1 MSNHTLPPTKRQ
13 RIRELILAEAK
24 LNDIIDEVGT
34 TQEYVYKERG
44 RMKREGLL
52 VTHQSLS
59 ISKGKREITVVKDQ
73 PLLVEN
79 IELHRPKTIDRVND
93 YDIPPL
99 NKNDLKAMYEDFE
112 NQKGPAEV
120 TAKRGIHPQITL
132 KEFERF
138 LKMKSRDP
146 YDLQKRL
153 TDGIPNSSPEIQS
166 IVDKSLSTLLT
177 NDEIM
182 SIFNH
187 QKWTFAYSY
196 VRDTVLNPT
205 QYPPLGLHK
214 IVCRT
219 CHKQLPG
226 VIYSRNTYA
235 GLHTQQIVGLFMCDT
250 CRAIQQHLV
259 LPK

>member
-1 MSNHTLPPTKRQ
+1 
-13 RIRELILAEAK
+13 
-24 LNDIIDEVGT
+24 VGT

-59 ISKGKREITVVKDQ
+59 ILKGKREITVVKDQ
-73 PLLVEN
+73 PHLEN
-79 IELHRPKTIDRVND
+79 VELHRHIDIDRVND

-112 NQKGPAEV
+112 NLKGPAEV

-146 YDLQKRL
+146 YDLQMRL
-153 TDGIPNSSPEIQS
+153 TTGISDAPPEIQS

-177 NDEIM
+177 DDEIM
-182 SIFNH
+182 SIFAH
-187 QKWTFAYSY
+187 QKSTYANSF
-196 VRDTVLNPT
+196 VRDMVLNPT
-205 QYPPLGLHK
+205 RHLPLGLHRITCK
-214 IVCRT
+214 I

-226 VIYSRNTYA
+226 VIYSINTYA
-235 GLHTQQIVGLFMCDT
+235 GHHTQQIVGLFACDT
-250 CRAIQQHLV
+250 CRAIQEDLV
-259 LPK
+259 L

>member
-1 MSNHTLPPTKRQ
+1 MSNHALPRTKRQ

-73 PLLVEN
+73 PHLVEN
-79 IELHRPKTIDRVND
+79 VELHRSIASDRVND

-120 TAKRGIHPQITL
+120 TANRGIHPQITL
-132 KEFERF
+132 KEFERY

-153 TDGIPNSSPEIQS
+153 TAGISNSSPEIQS
-166 IVDKSLSTLLT
+166 IVDKSLRTLLT
-177 NDEIM
+177 NDEII
-182 SIFNH
+182 SIFKH

-196 VRDTVLNPT
+196 VRDTVLSPT
-205 QYPPLGLHK
+205 TYLPLGLNR
-214 IVCRT
+214 IICRT

-226 VIYSRNTYA
+226 VVYSKTTYA

-250 CRAIQQHLV
+250 CRAIQSELV

>member
-1 MSNHTLPPTKRQ
+1 MSNHPLPRTKRQ

-44 RMKREGLL
+44 RMKREGIL

-59 ISKGKREITVVKDQ
+59 ISKGKREITLIKDQ
-73 PLLVEN
+73 PPLLENVEMQ
-79 IELHRPKTIDRVND
+79 RPITIDRVNE
-93 YDIPPL
+93 YDIPSL

-132 KEFERF
+132 SEFERF
-138 LKMKSRDP
+138 LKMKARDP

-153 TDGIPNSSPEIQS
+153 TTGISNASPEIQS

-177 NDEIM
+177 DDEIM
-182 SIFNH
+182 SIFAH
-187 QKWTFAYSY
+187 QKSIYANSLII
-196 VRDTVLNPT
+196 DTVLNPAR
-205 QYPPLGLHK
+205 YLPLGLHR
-214 IVCRT
+214 ITCRI

-235 GLHTQQIVGLFMCDT
+235 GFHTQQIVSLFACDT
-250 CRAIQQHLV
+250 CRAIQKDLV
-259 LPK
+259 LSQ

>member
-1 MSNHTLPPTKRQ
+1 M
-13 RIRELILAEAK
+13 
-24 LNDIIDEVGT
+24 
-34 TQEYVYKERG
+34 G

-52 VTHQSLS
+52 VTPQSLS

-73 PLLVEN
+73 PHLVEN
-79 IELHRPKTIDRVND
+79 VELHRPITIDRVND
-93 YDIPPL
+93 YDIPAL

-120 TAKRGIHPQITL
+120 TAKRGIHPEITL

-146 YDLQKRL
+146 YHLQKGL
-153 TDGIPNSSPEIQS
+153 TAGISNPSPKIQS

-205 QYPPLGLHK
+205 QFLPLGLHR
-214 IVCRT
+214 IICRT
-219 CHKQLPG
+219 CHRQLPG
-226 VIYSRNTYA
+226 VIYSRITYA
-235 GLHTQQIVGLFMCDT
+235 GLHTPEIVGLFMCDT
-250 CRAIQQHLV
+250 CGAIQSDLV